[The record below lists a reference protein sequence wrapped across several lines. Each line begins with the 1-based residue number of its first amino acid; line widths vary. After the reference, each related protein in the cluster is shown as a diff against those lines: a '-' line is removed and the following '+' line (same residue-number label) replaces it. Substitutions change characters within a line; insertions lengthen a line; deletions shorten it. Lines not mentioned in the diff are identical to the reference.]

1 MIGQGYFVASGVMVL
16 HKSNIGNINKP
27 KPGAAACFL
36 HTQFAALY
44 NCAHASKYKVI
55 LLLLPIKTNSF
66 FPSGNEAFYFS
77 KQL

>member
-27 KPGAAACFL
+27 KPGAAARFL
-36 HTQFAALY
+36 RTFAALY
-44 NCAHASKYKVI
+44 NRAHASKYKVI